1 MALRVD
7 PDRNVPQVQFNE
19 DGVWH
24 DFAPDQ
30 GEGRTALKAGPWFPY
45 LIVGEGD
52 LLSGHRVDRPKATK
66 SAGMKCKAPA
76 AADGAGASVE
86 E

>member
-7 PDRNVPQVQFNE
+7 HDVPQVQFNE

-30 GEGRTALKAGPWFPY
+30 GAGRKALKAGPWFPF
-45 LIVGEGD
+45 LVLWEGAV
-52 LLSGHRVDRPKATK
+52 LSEHRVDRPKATK
-66 SAGMKCKAPA
+66 SAGMKCKASSA
-76 AADGAGASVE
+76 ASGADASVE